1 MFSPLDYCK
10 AAFTRH
16 AFVCT
21 ATLSAIDDD
30 GIETSR
36 CKGAGG

>member
-1 MFSPLDYCK
+1 MFPFFDYCK

-21 ATLSAIDDD
+21 VTLSAIDDD
-30 GIETSR
+30 SIETSG

>member
-1 MFSPLDYCK
+1 MFPSLDYCK

-21 ATLSAIDDD
+21 ATLSAIDDS
-30 GIETSR
+30 IETSG